1 MNKFICSLLSVLL
14 LGNPIQVLAVAEP
27 GPVELQQIETLQRR
41 AEKLSFGETGAN
53 SFLLSK
59 ARAWLD
65 MALSEYYEKDTSGLL
80 AAAIEQAGVLLDALD
95 NSTSDIGMEMPIQ
108 VPGSAAIRPDLQEQI
123 NALKQHAHFA
133 CGQRPLGTAEVYL
146 VWAGHEFH
154 ESGQSHAEPYLRT
167 VENLIYDAQ
176 VAIENC
182 TAAPAVVQAPPLEKI
197 TLSGDALFA
206 FNKTRLNPAAL
217 GQLDKLADS
226 IKAVTELDEVI
237 LIGHTDRM
245 RSDGRHDLNQ
255 QLSERRAESIKQ
267 YLIGKG
273 IPEAKIHASG
283 AGSSKPVVECSDQLG
298 KAKQIA
304 CLQPNR
310 RVEIILRGTR

>member
-1 MNKFICSLLSVLL
+1 MNKFACSLLSILL
-14 LGNPIQVLAVAEP
+14 LADPIQALAVAEP
-27 GPVELQQIETLQRR
+27 GAGQLQQIETLQRR
-41 AEKLSFGETGAN
+41 AENLSFGETGAD
-53 SFLLSK
+53 SYRLAK

-65 MALSEYYEKDTSGLL
+65 MALSDYYEKDTSGSLT
-80 AAAIEQAGVLLDALD
+80 AAIEQAGALLDALE
-95 NSTSDIGMEMPIQ
+95 NRQSDIGMAMPSQI
-108 VPGSAAIRPDLQEQI
+108 PGSAAIRPDLQEQI
-123 NALKQHAHFA
+123 NGLKQQAHLS

-154 ESGQSHAEPYLRT
+154 ESGQSHADPYLRS

-182 TAAPAVVQAPPLEKI
+182 AAAPAVVQAPPLEKI

-217 GQLDKLADS
+217 WRLDKLADS
-226 IKAVTELDEVI
+226 IKAVTQLEDVI
-237 LIGHTDRM
+237 LIGHTDRL

-255 QLSERRAESIKQ
+255 QLSERRAESIRQ

-273 IPEAKIHASG
+273 LPEDKIQASG
-283 AGSSKPVVECSDQLG
+283 AGSSKPVVECSDQLS

-310 RVEIILRGTR
+310 RVEIILHGIR